1 MGIKLCDSSGPSN
14 ISRDSIDAVVGS
26 SITNLRYMEG
36 EDLTQSDP
44 SLVTT
49 DLPPVDPSTPAEP
62 YLAPRQ
68 VFTTFLLTG
77 GSDSLVM
84 CFRVGTDALCLSLT
98 LSTSYGSVL
107 VFFCGTIVNPCVL
120 LRSSSTVTYLFCP
133 PSVALGNAQQEWLDL
148 RIHSSTRRWR
158 LPGLQCLSKSEPWTH
173 SDLTHTLLNHTQFTL
188 FSLAFCYGL
197 SKHGIEQTSWQRR
210 WMFLQICDTCG
221 GSFWTTI
228 TFLLISYLYKFTNIF
243 FHHLLVN
250 MFSYVWIK

>member
-1 MGIKLCDSSGPSN
+1 MLYAS
-14 ISRDSIDAVVGS
+14 
-26 SITNLRYMEG
+26 
-36 EDLTQSDP
+36 P
-44 SLVTT
+44 SL
-49 DLPPVDPSTPAEP
+49 
-62 YLAPRQ
+62 
-68 VFTTFLLTG
+68 
-77 GSDSLVM
+77 
-84 CFRVGTDALCLSLT
+84 
-98 LSTSYGSVL
+98 
-107 VFFCGTIVNPCVL
+107 GTIVNPCVL

-243 FHHLLVN
+243 FSPLVSKHVFICLNKINYFIYIFNHCGFVMKCLFCTHYFLWVYWAFHTLLWGNGFNWNLALNILHKMHHKRRQKCWCTTHSSLALEQFMSGLYGWTALFNSV
-250 MFSYVWIK
+250 S